1 MMDTEAF
8 REFKTGLTLLRDNYA
23 VKALPHMKKAV
34 DLDRNNPYYMSYLGV
49 VLARSEQKWG
59 EAERLCDTAVRM
71 KRNQAQLYLNLAEVY
86 ATAGR
91 RDEAVEALAVRAE
104 ICAARCAFDDRHEP
118 SCRAAPSRTD
128 IPDEAAPDQSAAGN
142 HPAQDFANVRTRL
155 ISSSLQPQSK
165 KGRVAISHPPLLVS
179 KNKLKVAERLDYL
192 RVAQESL
199 NVGCCVPISMRIFRP
214 TPNMPVE
221 RGSLRTTSARYSRFI
236 AIGLW
241 E

>member
-23 VKALPHMKKAV
+23 NKALPHMKKAV

-91 RDEAVEALAVRAE
+91 REEAVEALQSGLKFARRDVRLTIAM
-104 ICAARCAFDDRHEP
+104 
-118 SCRAAPSRTD
+118 
-128 IPDEAAPDQSAAGN
+128 N
-142 HPAQDFANVRTRL
+142 RL
-155 ISSSLQPQSK
+155 
-165 KGRVAISHPPLLVS
+165 
-179 KNKLKVAERLDYL
+179 AERRPPVLTFLPRQNPINRQLGML
-192 RVAQESL
+192 RHKTL
-199 NVGCCVPISMRIFRP
+199 RIF
-214 TPNMPVE
+214 
-221 RGSLRTTSARYSRFI
+221 GHD
-236 AIGLW
+236 
-241 E
+241 